1 MDQHPQPQAPPQQA
15 PAPQGQAPA
24 PQGAAMAPA
33 QPVAP
38 LTHEITHGPSF
49 AMLRVDLQ
57 PGQKVVA
64 EAGAMVARNSNVEM
78 EVKMNAGS
86 RAGFFAKV
94 KAFFIAMIRKIVGGE
109 TFFVNH
115 FTSPQAPGAVWVAPT
130 LSGTIAHRRMQGETI
145 TLSTGAYLASS
156 GDFEMKMKFGGFK
169 SLLAKEGA
177 FFIQITGTGD
187 LWFNSYGGVH
197 AVDINGPF
205 MVDNGHLV
213 GFEGNVTFAIKSAG
227 GGAMGFLASGE
238 GLVVQFEGQG
248 RVYLQSRNIGSLVGW
263 LTPLLPG

>member
-15 PAPQGQAPA
+15 PAPQGQAPV
-24 PQGAAMAPA
+24 PPGAGIE
-33 QPVAP
+33 PVQTAAP

-64 EAGAMVARNSNVEM
+64 EAGAMVARHNNVEM

-115 FTSPQAPGAVWVAPT
+115 FTSPQGPGSVWVAPT
-130 LSGTIAHRRMQGETI
+130 LSGTVAHRRMQGETI

-213 GFEGNVTFAIKSAG
+213 GFEGNVTFSIKSAG
-227 GGAMGFLASGE
+227 GGMMGFMASGE

-248 RVYLQSRNIGSLVGW
+248 RVYLQSRNVSSLVGW
-263 LTPLLPG
+263 LTPLLP